1 MAHTLE
7 SQTYDEH
14 MSATNTPDLPATAM
28 LGLGSMGGAILHGL
42 LAPDVYITTPIRVT
56 THSTASAERLRKLQG
71 VDVLAVEENP
81 EANRLAVRGA
91 KLIILA
97 VKPWMI
103 PDLLA
108 DIAPDVALDA
118 TVISVAAGVTIER
131 MAAQLPA
138 QVSVVRA
145 MPNTPSLVG
154 KGVTGIVGGS
164 ATTPQSLDLAE
175 KLFGTVGEVIRV
187 ASEDELDRLS
197 AISGSGP
204 AYVFLF
210 IEKLTEA
217 AERLGFSKEDAR
229 RMVEGTFLGASVL
242 LADQGDEPAELHR
255 RVTSPNGTTERAI
268 AEFMA
273 SDLDSVIDRA
283 LAAAITRSKELA
295 AED

>member
-1 MAHTLE
+1 
-7 SQTYDEH
+7 
-14 MSATNTPDLPATAM
+14 
-28 LGLGSMGGAILHGL
+28 
-42 LAPDVYITTPIRVT
+42 
-56 THSTASAERLRKLQG
+56 
-71 VDVLAVEENP
+71 
-81 EANRLAVRGA
+81 
-91 KLIILA
+91 
-97 VKPWMI
+97 
-103 PDLLA
+103 
-108 DIAPDVALDA
+108 
-118 TVISVAAGVTIER
+118 
-131 MAAQLPA
+131 
-138 QVSVVRA
+138 

-242 LADQGDEPAELHR
+242 LADQGDEPAELRR

-273 SDLDSVIDRA
+273 
-283 LAAAITRSKELA
+283 
-295 AED
+295 